1 MSRPGDAATITR
13 VTTRTFRITVRGSFT
28 ALTPEQR
35 AELLAEAAEHD
46 ILNAAFT
53 PEGHLSYD
61 IAARP
66 AFTFRFQD
74 EGEDEEDILVAADQA
89 ETRARAWLDGR
100 GYGYKDLKSQAEDLS
115 QAPLGKRQKREARR
129 VEG

>member
-1 MSRPGDAATITR
+1 M
-13 VTTRTFRITVRGSFT
+13 TTRTFRITVRGSFT

-46 ILNAAFT
+46 ILSAAYT
-53 PEGHLSYD
+53 AEGHLSYD

-74 EGEDEEDILVAADQA
+74 SGVDEEDLLAATERA
-89 ETRARAWLDGR
+89 ETSARAWLDGR
-100 GYGYKDLKSQAEDLS
+100 GFGYKDLKSQAEDLS